1 MKLKFITIVMLVFT
15 TGLVYA
21 QAPLK
26 GTVEEAGKNTRL
38 SNVFI
43 KDMNNNQLTLTDK
56 NGEFEIN
63 SETGHTLVFTSP
75 GYVND
80 TLYVIDMQPKKIKLE
95 IMTIALREVKIS
107 ARRGAPFNPQ
117 QEYPEVYQKSKVY
130 VLSPSSWFSREGKQ
144 ARRLKRYFN
153 TEMQQEKVD
162 EVFNAAYVG
171 SLVPLKGRDLEDFM
185 TMYRPSYAF
194 IKSNGGQSLAVYIN
208 DSYKKFM
215 ALPPEKRSADRL
227 SAPDAN

>member
-15 TGLVYA
+15 TGIVYA
-21 QAPLK
+21 QNPLK

-43 KDMNNNQLTLTDK
+43 KDMTNNQLALTDK

-63 SETGHTLVFTSP
+63 AETGHTLVFTAP

-80 TLYVIDMQPKKIKLE
+80 TLYVIDMKPKHIKME

-107 ARRGAPFNPQ
+107 ARRGAAFNPR

-130 VLSPSSWFSREGKQ
+130 ILSPSSWFSREGKQ
-144 ARRLKRYFN
+144 ARRLKRYFAM
-153 TEMQQEKVD
+153 EMQQEKVD

-171 SLVPLKGRDLEDFM
+171 SLVPLKGQDLEDFM

-215 ALPPEKRSADRL
+215 ALPPDKRSVGRLTTPAD
-227 SAPDAN
+227 